1 MEKLRQL
8 ETGAVKHAN
17 AAKVISQETKF
28 GWFKNS
34 LA

>member
-1 MEKLRQL
+1 MKPSIAKE
-8 ETGAVKHAN
+8 AVKLAN
-17 AAKVISQETKF
+17 TAKVTSQETKF